1 MRAIGVKRPYHFEI
15 WRSALEKAVA
25 FLHQV
30 RHAKIDILPVYGKIG
45 FVNSCSPNE

>member
-1 MRAIGVKRPYHFEI
+1 MQAIGVNRPYHFER

-25 FLHQV
+25 SLHQA

-45 FVNSCSPNE
+45 FVNFL